1 MDFYMYKS
9 TCPRWYG
16 GYDDIRH
23 VVVDKDT
30 PENEVITVTKKISNN
45 ITGSKSCHVQ
55 LLQKYHMIIEAKKSY
70 PALTGLRFHDTMC
83 NREVNNIETIE
94 HIEN

>member
-9 TCPRWYG
+9 MCPRWYG
-16 GYDDIRH
+16 WHDNIRH

-30 PENEVITVTKKISNN
+30 PEEEVIAVAKQISNHV
-45 ITGSKSCHVQ
+45 TGSKTCGVQ
-55 LLQKYHMIIEAKKSY
+55 LLQKYHMIIEAQKSY

-83 NREVNNIETIE
+83 KRDVNIEMNKDL
-94 HIEN
+94 EN